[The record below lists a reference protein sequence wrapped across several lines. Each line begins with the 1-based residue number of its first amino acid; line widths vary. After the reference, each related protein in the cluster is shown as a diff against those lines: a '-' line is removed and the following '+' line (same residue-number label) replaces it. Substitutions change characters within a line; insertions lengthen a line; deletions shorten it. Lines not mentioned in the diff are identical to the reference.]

1 MEKIQPT
8 DLWQHSTDRVLI
20 DVRSPAEYAHAHIPN
35 ALSLPLFNDEERA
48 KVGTLYK
55 QVSAENA
62 LIKGL
67 EFVGPKM
74 AGFVKQAIKWSPN
87 RKLLIHCWRG
97 GKRSGSMAWLMQMAG
112 FDVLTLDGGYKNYR
126 NFILQCFE
134 NQPLKVILL
143 GGKTG
148 SGKTPI
154 LKELEK
160 RGEQIIDLE
169 DLANHKG
176 SAFGWIGEEQ
186 QPSVEQFENNLYEV
200 FRKINPEKRVWVENE
215 SRNIGSVS
223 MPQGFWNQMKSAPL
237 VHIEIPFFDRVNH
250 LVNVYTQTSKADL
263 IVSFQKI
270 ASKLG
275 TENLKKTIEWIEKD
289 DFETAAAM
297 ALKYYDKTYMHG
309 FDNNKSP
316 KKYILEITQFDCQK
330 SADKLI
336 ELADTEGY

>member
-8 DLWQHSTDRVLI
+8 DLWQYATDRVLI

-35 ALSLPLFNDEERA
+35 ALSLPLFTDEERA

-97 GKRSGSMAWLMQMAG
+97 GKRSGSMAWLMRMAG
-112 FDVLTLDGGYKNYR
+112 FDVVTLDGGYKNYR
-126 NFILQCFE
+126 NFILQRFE

-200 FRKINPEKRVWVENE
+200 FRKINQGERVWVENE

-237 VHIEIPFFDRVNH
+237 IHIEIPFFDRVNH

-263 IVSFQKI
+263 IFSFQKI

-275 TENLKKTIEWIEKD
+275 TENLKKTIGWIEKD

-309 FDNNKSP
+309 FETNTSP
-316 KKYILEITQFDCQK
+316 KKHILEIPQFDCEK
-330 SADKLI
+330 SADRLI

>member
-1 MEKIQPT
+1 MKKIQPT
-8 DLWQHSTDRVLI
+8 DLWLYKDDRILI

-97 GKRSGSMAWLMQMAG
+97 GKRSGSMAWLMQTVG
-112 FDVLTLDGGYKNYR
+112 FDVVTLEGGYKNYR
-126 NFILQCFE
+126 NFILQRFE
-134 NQPLKVILL
+134 NQQLKVILL

-200 FRKINPEKRVWVENE
+200 FRKMNPEKRVWVENE

-237 VHIEIPFFDRVNH
+237 IHIEIPFFDRVNH
-250 LVNVYTQTSKADL
+250 LVNVYTQTSKDDL
-263 IVSFQKI
+263 ILSFQKI

-275 TENLKKTIEWIEKD
+275 TENLKKTIDWIEKD

-316 KKYILEITQFDCQK
+316 LKHILEIHQFDCEK

>member
-1 MEKIQPT
+1 MIKIQPT
-8 DLWQHSTDRVLI
+8 DQWQYLTDRVLI

-112 FDVLTLDGGYKNYR
+112 FDVVTIDGGYKNYR
-126 NFILQCFE
+126 NFILQSFE
-134 NQPLKVILL
+134 NQPLKIILL

-186 QPSVEQFENNLYEV
+186 QPSVEQFENNLYEF
-200 FRKINPEKRVWVENE
+200 FREINPDRRVWVENE

-237 VHIEIPFFDRVNH
+237 IHIEIPFFDRVNH
-250 LVNVYTQTSKADL
+250 LVNVYTQTSKDDL
-263 IVSFQKI
+263 ILSFQKI

-275 TENLKKTIEWIEKD
+275 TENLKKTIGWIEKD

-309 FDNNKSP
+309 FENNTSP
-316 KKYILEITQFDCQK
+316 KKHILEIHQFDCEK

>member
-1 MEKIQPT
+1 MIKIQPT
-8 DLWQHSTDRVLI
+8 DQWQYLTDRVLI
-20 DVRSPAEYAHAHIPN
+20 DVRSPAEYAHGHIPI

-48 KVGTLYK
+48 KVGTLFK

-112 FDVLTLDGGYKNYR
+112 FDVVTIDGGYKNYR
-126 NFILQCFE
+126 NFILQRFE

-200 FRKINPEKRVWVENE
+200 FRKINRGKRVWVENE

-237 VHIEIPFFDRVNH
+237 IHIEIPFFDRVNH
-250 LVNVYTQTSKADL
+250 LVNVYTQTSKDDL
-263 IVSFQKI
+263 ILSFQKI

-275 TENLKKTIEWIEKD
+275 TENLKKTIGWIEKD

-309 FDNNKSP
+309 FENNTSP
-316 KKYILEITQFDCQK
+316 KKHILEIHQFDCEK
-330 SADKLI
+330 SAGKLI

>member
-8 DLWQHSTDRVLI
+8 NLWLYKNDRILI

-35 ALSLPLFNDEERA
+35 ALSLPLFSDEERA

-112 FDVLTLDGGYKNYR
+112 FDVVTLDGGYKNYR
-126 NFILQCFE
+126 NFILQRFE

-160 RGEQIIDLE
+160 RSEQIIDLE

-263 IVSFQKI
+263 ILSFQKI

-275 TENLKKTIEWIEKD
+275 TENLKKTIGWIEKD

-309 FDNNKSP
+309 FENNTSP
-316 KKYILEITQFDCQK
+316 KKYILEIPQFDCEK

-336 ELADTEGY
+336 LLADTEGY

>member
-8 DLWQHSTDRVLI
+8 NLWLYKNDRILI

-35 ALSLPLFNDEERA
+35 ALSLPLFSDEERA

-112 FDVLTLDGGYKNYR
+112 FDVVTLDGGYKNYR
-126 NFILQCFE
+126 NFILQRFE

-160 RGEQIIDLE
+160 RSEQIIDLE

-263 IVSFQKI
+263 ILSFQKI

-275 TENLKKTIEWIEKD
+275 TENLKKTIGWIEKD

-309 FDNNKSP
+309 FENNTSP
-316 KKYILEITQFDCQK
+316 KKYILEIPQFDCEK

>member
-8 DLWQHSTDRVLI
+8 DLWQYKNDRILI
-20 DVRSPAEYAHAHIPN
+20 DVRSPAEYTHAHIPN

-112 FDVLTLDGGYKNYR
+112 FDVVTLDGGYKNYR
-126 NFILQCFE
+126 NFILQSFE
-134 NQPLKVILL
+134 NQPLKIILL

-186 QPSVEQFENNLYEV
+186 QPSVEQFENILYEV
-200 FRKINPEKRVWVENE
+200 FRKIDPEKRVWVENE

-223 MPQGFWNQMKSAPL
+223 MPQGFWNQMKVAPL
-237 VHIEIPFFDRVNH
+237 IHIEIPFFDRVDH
-250 LVNVYTQTSKADL
+250 LVDVYTQTSKEDL
-263 IVSFQKI
+263 IISFQKI

-275 TENLKKTIEWIEKD
+275 TENLKKTIGWIEKD

-309 FDNNKSP
+309 FDNNTSP
-316 KKYILEITQFDCQK
+316 KKHTLEIPQFDCEK

>member
-237 VHIEIPFFDRVNH
+237 VHIESPFFDRVNH

>member
-1 MEKIQPT
+1 MEKIQQA
-8 DLWQHSTDRVLI
+8 DLWHYAIDRVLI

-87 RKLLIHCWRG
+87 RKILIHCWRG

-112 FDVLTLDGGYKNYR
+112 FDVVTLDGGYKNYR
-126 NFILQCFE
+126 NFILQRFD

-186 QPSVEQFENNLYEV
+186 QPSVEQFENNLYEI

-223 MPQGFWNQMKSAPL
+223 MPQGFWDQMKSAPL
-237 VHIEIPFFDRVNH
+237 IHIEIPFFDRVNH
-250 LVNVYTQTSKADL
+250 LVNVYTQTSKDDL
-263 IVSFQKI
+263 ILSFQKI

-275 TENLKKTIEWIEKD
+275 TENLKKTIDWIEKD

-309 FDNNKSP
+309 FENNKSP
-316 KKYILEITQFDCQK
+316 QKHILEINQFDCEK

>member
-1 MEKIQPT
+1 MEKIQQA
-8 DLWQHSTDRVLI
+8 DLWHYAIDRVLI

-55 QVSAENA
+55 QVSAENT

-87 RKLLIHCWRG
+87 RKILIHCWRG

-112 FDVLTLDGGYKNYR
+112 FDVVTLDGGYKNYR
-126 NFILQCFE
+126 NFILQRFD

-186 QPSVEQFENNLYEV
+186 QPSVEQFENNLYEI

-223 MPQGFWNQMKSAPL
+223 MPQGFWDQMKSAPL
-237 VHIEIPFFDRVNH
+237 IHIEIPFFDRVNH
-250 LVNVYTQTSKADL
+250 LVNVYTQTSKDDL
-263 IVSFQKI
+263 ILSFQKI

-275 TENLKKTIEWIEKD
+275 TENLKKTIDWIEKD

-309 FDNNKSP
+309 FENNKSP
-316 KKYILEITQFDCQK
+316 QKHILEINQFDCEK